1 MGYRLRKVAVTTVSA
16 ALAGLSLVAVTG
28 GSASAST
35 AKSPVTIALIT
46 SETGMAGP
54 EYGDAPLGFRAR
66 IALQNAEGGDNGH
79 KIVPLV
85 IDDQSSPTTV
95 ATAVQDAIA
104 KGAVGIV
111 SESPVFFLAAK
122 EAQQAGIPVTG
133 GSFDG
138 PEWGT
143 QPYTNMFAADSGSV
157 DPRFPVNTAFSS
169 FLRAH
174 GGTEIGSYSYGIAP
188 TSVRGAT
195 SAAEAFTSA
204 GGKTAVLDTSVP
216 FGSVDFTPE
225 SLVAK
230 QKGVNAVFAAMD
242 ANSNVALATALAQAG
257 VKPKAVVFPTGYT
270 PSLVSSPAWSSL
282 QGDYFVSELRPASVP
297 NAATQQLT
305 SALQKYEHR
314 SPSQFYDYGISEAWV
329 GTDLMLKGI
338 GMAGAKPTSAQVIH
352 SLRSIKSYDAGG
364 LLGLPTDYA
373 TNFGHDPAQTCLWYL
388 RAEKKGFVPVS
399 TKPWCGHDIAGTSVA
414 G

>member
-1 MGYRLRKVAVTTVSA
+1 MGHRLRRATTTAVSA
-16 ALAGLSLVAVTG
+16 ALVGMAFTAVAGG
-28 GSASAST
+28 PASAST
-35 AKSPVTIALIT
+35 AKSPVTVALIT

-66 IALQNAEGGDNGH
+66 IALQNSEGGVDGH
-79 KIVPLV
+79 PIVPLV

-95 ATAVQDAIA
+95 MTAVQDAIS
-104 KGAVGIV
+104 KGAIGIV

-157 DPRFPVNTAFSS
+157 DPSFPINTVFSS

-174 GGTEIGSYSYGIAP
+174 GGSVIGSYAYGISP
-188 TSVRGAT
+188 TSVRGTT
-195 SAAEAFTSA
+195 SAADAFQRE
-204 GGKTAVLDTSVP
+204 GGTVGVLDTSVP

-242 ANSNVALATALAQAG
+242 ANSNVALATALTQAG
-257 VKPKAVVFPTGYT
+257 VKPKAEVFPTGYS
-270 PSLVSSPAWSSL
+270 PSLLASPAWSSL
-282 QGDYFVSELRPASVP
+282 RGDYFVSELRPASAP
-297 NAATQQLT
+297 DAGTEQLT

-314 SPSQFYDYGISEAWV
+314 PPSQFYDLGISEAWV
-329 GTDLMLKGI
+329 GADLMLKGI
-338 GMAGAKPTSAQVIH
+338 GLAGPKPTSAEVVH
-352 SLRSIKSYDAGG
+352 SLRGITSYDGDG
-364 LLGLPTDYA
+364 LLPRATDYA
-373 TNFGHDPAQTCLWYL
+373 TNFGQDPAQTCLWYL
-388 RAEKKGFVPVS
+388 QAEKKGFVPVS
-399 TKPWCGHDIAGTSVA
+399 SAPWCGHDIAGTSVA